1 MLRLVPLLFV
11 LASCASYV
19 PLSAR
24 VTSGTVAA
32 ADGVEIAWDSRGAGS
47 TAIVLVHGWLSDRSI
62 WRNQVNELAESYR
75 VVTLDLPGCG
85 RSGTQRT
92 AWSVDGLGDDVARV
106 VEGLGLRRVVLVGH
120 SLGGQACLAAAARLR
135 GRVLGMVG
143 VETLHDVEYR
153 FTQQVVNDTND
164 AFVANY
170 PGQVDFM
177 VRSVFPAGADA
188 ELVDWTVQ
196 RALVQDQAAALSLL
210 RSYPQLDM
218 AALVAGADVPI
229 RCINAGADAKDVPT
243 DQVGRVPTTQV
254 ARNRRY
260 GDFDARFLP
269 GRGHYLMLTEPDAVT
284 GAIRSWVGEF
294 ERRQP

>member
-11 LASCASYV
+11 LTSCAATAPST
-19 PLSAR
+19 AR
-24 VTSGTVAA
+24 VTSGTVSA
-32 ADGVEIAWDSRGAGS
+32 ADGVEIAWDSRGAGR
-47 TAIVLVHGWLSDRSI
+47 TAIVLVHGWLSDRNI
-62 WRNQVNELAESYR
+62 WRNQVNALAESYQ
-75 VVTLDLPGCG
+75 VVTVDLPGSG

-92 AWSVDGLGDDVARV
+92 VWSVDVLGDDVARV

-120 SLGGQACLAAAARLR
+120 SGGGQACLAAAARLR
-135 GRVLGMVG
+135 GRVLGIVG
-143 VETLHDVEYR
+143 VDTLHDVEFR
-153 FTQQVVNDTND
+153 FTQQAVNDMND
-164 AFVANY
+164 AFVANF
-170 PGQVDFM
+170 PGQVDLM
-177 VRSVFPAGADA
+177 VRSVFPAGADP

-196 RALVQDQAAALSLL
+196 RALVQDQSAALSLL

-284 GAIRSWVGEF
+284 TAIRAWAGEF